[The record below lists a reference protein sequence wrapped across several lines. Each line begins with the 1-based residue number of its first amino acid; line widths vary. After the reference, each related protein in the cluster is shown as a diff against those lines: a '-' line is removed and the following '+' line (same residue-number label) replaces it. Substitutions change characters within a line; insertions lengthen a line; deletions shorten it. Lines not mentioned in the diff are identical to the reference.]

1 MRWLAFSIFH
11 EATEKD
17 RVRFAIRES
26 QAGELLPFAGV
37 VPVPGAPEALIG
49 SMNWREKPT
58 WVYDLGAAL
67 GMGAG
72 YLPKHA
78 RLLLARQ
85 TRSSRALAIVVQ
97 PELSEVANLDLG
109 KLQVVDLKMLSKLAS
124 TRHP

>member
-26 QAGELLPFAGV
+26 QAVELLPFSGV
-37 VPVPGAPEALIG
+37 VPVPGSPEALIG

-67 GMGAG
+67 GMGPG
-72 YLPKHA
+72 YLPKHV
-78 RLLLARQ
+78 RLLVARQ
-85 TRSSRALAIVVQ
+85 TRSSRALAIAVQ

-109 KLQVVDLKMLSKLAS
+109 KLQVVDLKMLNKLALTKRS
-124 TRHP
+124 